1 MRRDLV
7 RNSVLASALFVAT
20 FFAPGAW
27 AETGVRHKHGKPP
40 VEGVLNLNRAS
51 EAEMR
56 LLPGIGKGRAKTIV
70 ARREGKPF
78 ASLEDV
84 ARIKGMRRIV
94 QRLHAISRSRARRRC
109 VRLRSPRPGRRR
121 MFTRA
126 PIGPHPAT
134 RPCRRRGS

>member
-94 QRLHAISRSRARRRC
+94 QRLHAHLSVEGATT
-109 VRLRSPRPGRRR
+109 LRPVAIAK
-121 MFTRA
+121 T
-126 PIGPHPAT
+126 GPPPDVH
-134 RPCRRRGS
+134 